1 MGCGASKTGES
12 ACLVRQEPTVQPVGR
27 MQPVAALPAEDVAAA
42 VAAGR
47 WKLERAANAVFR
59 TLCGEHN
66 LTVSRSQLAAKL
78 KADGE
83 LEALLCNK
91 DVANGDDMAKTMRLL
106 MLEDEDGLH
115 HDIKLN
121 RLSWEEFKNLL
132 FIANLKALFDSIDK
146 DGSGAVTRSELAA
159 KVEADSG
166 EWVGLRGVG
175 SRQAAFGLHSTSR
188 RWPVEGG
195 LARVMQALHLEE
207 GDGDGKLTWNEFI
220 KIIDDAVAA

>member
-1 MGCGASKTGES
+1 MGATGREETSKYYLDHADLWPTQDRLQLKSTGFGDSWRVLDDPVTTPPTRGFASTSVGLLRIVTMGCGASKTGES

-66 LTVSRSQLAAKL
+66 LTVSRCQLAAKL

-115 HDIKLN
+115 HD
-121 RLSWEEFKNLL
+121 
-132 FIANLKALFDSIDK
+132 
-146 DGSGAVTRSELAA
+146 
-159 KVEADSG
+159 
-166 EWVGLRGVG
+166 
-175 SRQAAFGLHSTSR
+175 
-188 RWPVEGG
+188 P
-195 LARVMQALHLEE
+195 
-207 GDGDGKLTWNEFI
+207 
-220 KIIDDAVAA
+220 